1 MTIRV
6 KRTQRDRFSA
16 VAGEREIGSARIAI
30 GDGVWE
36 AYSTRVDSAFEGHGV
51 GSRLARALLDAAK
64 AEGVRVIPSCW
75 FIDGFIDRHAEEFG
89 MLRADAAPAPVG
101 SADDP
106 SCRIAPSVVK
116 PQ

>member
-6 KRTQRDRFSA
+6 TRTQPERFSA
-16 VAGEREIGSARIAI
+16 FAGEKEIGRARIAI

-36 AYSTRVDSAFEGHGV
+36 AYSTQVDSAFEGHGV

-64 AEGVRVIPSCW
+64 ADGVRVIPSCW
-75 FIDGFIDRHAEEFG
+75 FIDGFIDRHSDEFG
-89 MLRADAAPAPVG
+89 MLRTGVATDAAG

-106 SCRIAPSVVK
+106 SCRIAPAVIK
-116 PQ
+116 PA